1 MQLDETL
8 ELDRTAVPTWAWLV
22 LVAAAVAAYLVALD
36 NGVVLRGAAATAH
49 ELFHDA
55 RHFVGVPC
63 H

>member
-1 MQLDETL
+1 MQLDEAL
-8 ELDRTAVPTWAWLV
+8 ELDRTAVPAWAWLV

-36 NGVVLRGAAATAH
+36 NGFVLRGVAATAH